1 MKTKLKS
8 FLNQKIVL
16 TEGQKTYQQQLLDAI
31 QKKRKGIN
39 IQSFRSKKSVQVEK

>member
-1 MKTKLKS
+1 MKTKLKKLIS
-8 FLNQKIVL
+8 QEIVL

-39 IQSFRSKKSVQVEK
+39 IQSFRSKKSAQVEK